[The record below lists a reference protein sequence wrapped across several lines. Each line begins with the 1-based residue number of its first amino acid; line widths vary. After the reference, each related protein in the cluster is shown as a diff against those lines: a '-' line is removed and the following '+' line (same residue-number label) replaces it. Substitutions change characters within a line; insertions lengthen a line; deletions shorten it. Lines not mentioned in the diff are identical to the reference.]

1 MGLATTLP
9 APLMPATDFSPTGFS
24 GFGAALTPGAA
35 LAAGAALAI
44 ARGLAAERDATFAGA
59 VRGRWAFGDADEA
72 GRAEA

>member
-1 MGLATTLP
+1 MGGHDLARALD
-9 APLMPATDFSPTGFS
+9 AGDGLLPTGFS

-35 LAAGAALAI
+35 LAAGTALAI